1 MIDKELS
8 EILDAL
14 TRETGDPMPP
24 CEELAILGYD
34 PFGQHHSERRRK
46 PAWRAYNFYNIGE
59 VEEEEGVE
67 YNDYNT
73 DEQGE
78 VEEEY
83 EFDENN
89 EEVVNIIPCRRVGNV
104 KEPNNN
110 AGNWE

>member
-46 PAWRAYNFYNIGE
+46 PAWRPYNCYNIGE

-89 EEVVNIIPCRRVGNV
+89 EEYQLLEQVLRINNDRR
-104 KEPNNN
+104 KYF
-110 AGNWE
+110 A

>member
-1 MIDKELS
+1 
-8 EILDAL
+8 
-14 TRETGDPMPP
+14 
-24 CEELAILGYD
+24 
-34 PFGQHHSERRRK
+34 
-46 PAWRAYNFYNIGE
+46 

-89 EEVVNIIPCRRVGNV
+89 EEYQLLEQVLRINNDRR
-104 KEPNNN
+104 KYF
-110 AGNWE
+110 A